1 MDEGHNE
8 KKQGNGATIFSEMK
22 NNLKNSNNDGDV
34 LRNVVVLNACIQI
47 RQCFLL
53 KRCRLM
59 NRIKYHFDFF
69 QKRHR
74 SCRGIYKNVTACI
87 LRRSPNHRHRTVVV
101 ECCFSSSVH
110 A

>member
-47 RQCFLL
+47 RQYFLL
-53 KRCRLM
+53 KR
-59 NRIKYHFDFF
+59 
-69 QKRHR
+69 Q
-74 SCRGIYKNVTACI
+74 
-87 LRRSPNHRHRTVVV
+87 
-101 ECCFSSSVH
+101 
-110 A
+110 